1 MVATGIGHRQ
11 SGRSAR
17 LLPPPGHSPYK
28 SLIAIAACL
37 IRSTPDRHIHMLSDT
52 FRRWMFLAL
61 AGLALAGC
69 AQFERKID
77 PAVTANAAQEDD
89 AYCRRE
95 AGEPGS
101 ARYAECL
108 KVRDEKRAVHDTR
121 IERTHRHL
129 SEQMLNGR

>member
-1 MVATGIGHRQ
+1 MPPALY
-11 SGRSAR
+11 R
-17 LLPPPGHSPYK
+17 LPL
-28 SLIAIAACL
+28 
-37 IRSTPDRHIHMLSDT
+37 
-52 FRRWMFLAL
+52 LAL
-61 AGLALAGC
+61 AAVMLAGC
-69 AQFERKID
+69 AQFERKTD
-77 PAVTANAAQEDD
+77 PAAVAGAAQDDD

-108 KVRDEKRAVHDTR
+108 KVRDDKRAAFDTR